1 MWFLASILAIIIVIL
16 TECTLVLCRLRIA
29 AFVSVKTHSVLI
41 YTQLTTM
48 NCAVRSISLK
58 SVFLSTP
65 MQANPSKPTATNDP
79 KPPSPIQYPSSVSA
93 AAAHYFSRFS
103 QQPTTIQTTLCSAR
117 LAG

>member
-1 MWFLASILAIIIVIL
+1 VIL

-29 AFVSVKTHSVLI
+29 ALVSVKTHFVLI

-58 SVFLSTP
+58 PVFLSTP
-65 MQANPSKPTATNDP
+65 IQANLSTPTATNDP
-79 KPPSPIQYPSSVSA
+79 KPPSPVQYPSSVSA
-93 AAAHYFSRFS
+93 ADAHYSSRFS
-103 QQPTTIQTTLCSAR
+103 QQPTTKQTALYSAR